1 MRLHEAL
8 RELSEQFGESIL
20 GNRDLPLMLKAYRA
34 FDELP
39 AMEDVMKS
47 MMNGSLVNELMS
59 QIRQGEAKK
68 GSLWADSL
76 KKSLAKAGHFS
87 PDLAGYAVDSVCFAL
102 GLTDSVSEP
111 SHHGTEGAAPGG
123 EGGSAESGQA
133 SGENSGSAES
143 AEDLQKKAEN
153 GDAGAQARLA
163 GLCYHGGQGVRQD
176 YAKAAS
182 WYRKA
187 ADQGNAGAQYMLGE
201 MYCWGQ
207 GVERSLPLA
216 AKWYLKSAE
225 QGIADYVRE
234 RYKATLEFDDEKKAM
249 LAIAERADKK
259 NGGRGMLNIME
270 NMLINPLSEF
280 IFEHEDQLENRRI
293 LIETFVKGRNV
304 DFDFDFA

>member
-182 WYRKA
+182 W
-187 ADQGNAGAQYMLGE
+187 
-201 MYCWGQ
+201 
-207 GVERSLPLA
+207 
-216 AKWYLKSAE
+216 
-225 QGIADYVRE
+225 
-234 RYKATLEFDDEKKAM
+234 
-249 LAIAERADKK
+249 
-259 NGGRGMLNIME
+259 
-270 NMLINPLSEF
+270 
-280 IFEHEDQLENRRI
+280 
-293 LIETFVKGRNV
+293 
-304 DFDFDFA
+304 

>member
-47 MMNGSLVNELMS
+47 MVNGSLVNELMS

-143 AEDLQKKAEN
+143 AEDLQKKA
-153 GDAGAQARLA
+153 
-163 GLCYHGGQGVRQD
+163 
-176 YAKAAS
+176 
-182 WYRKA
+182 
-187 ADQGNAGAQYMLGE
+187 
-201 MYCWGQ
+201 
-207 GVERSLPLA
+207 
-216 AKWYLKSAE
+216 
-225 QGIADYVRE
+225 
-234 RYKATLEFDDEKKAM
+234 
-249 LAIAERADKK
+249 
-259 NGGRGMLNIME
+259 
-270 NMLINPLSEF
+270 
-280 IFEHEDQLENRRI
+280 
-293 LIETFVKGRNV
+293 
-304 DFDFDFA
+304 